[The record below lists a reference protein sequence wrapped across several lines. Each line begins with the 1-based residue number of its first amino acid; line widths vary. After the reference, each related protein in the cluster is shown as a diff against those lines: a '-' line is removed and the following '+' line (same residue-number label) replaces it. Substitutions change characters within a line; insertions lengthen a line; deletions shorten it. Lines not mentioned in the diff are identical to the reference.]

1 MNDYK
6 LHVNLDHIIAMTVV
20 GARKYTSI
28 VYRDHIPAK
37 RKFIFWTTKEKPA
50 GFYDID
56 DDCSDEPYTENDL
69 KEGKSWH
76 TKFLVKDKTVF
87 YRPYVE
93 FTLSS
98 KNSRNIQFDDFDE
111 AVKWVNDNILSL
123 RPNVFVELKH

>member
-6 LHVNLDHIIAMTVV
+6 SYINIDHIIAITVV

-28 VYRDHIPAK
+28 VYRDRIPAK
-37 RKFIFWTTKEKPA
+37 RKFLFWMTTEKPA
-50 GFYDID
+50 GFYGVD
-56 DDCSDEPYTENDL
+56 DDYSDVPYTESDL
-69 KEGKSWH
+69 REGKSWH
-76 TKFLVKDKTVF
+76 TKFLVKDKVVF

-111 AVKWVNDNILSL
+111 AVKWVNDNILSS
-123 RPNVFVELKH
+123 RPTIYIELKK